1 MFSGLTLT
9 QCPLTFWT
17 PVLGLQQ
24 LESWSPCTRWGAAT
38 SCGRNYSQG
47 CHNLL
52 LSTIIHVYDAR
63 VTDNDGRASNFLSW
77 EDFTPGTYKMHFST
91 GQYYKEKQTE
101 TFYPYA
107 EVIVLSDLHSF
118 TQSFCSLC

>member
-1 MFSGLTLT
+1 M
-9 QCPLTFWT
+9 
-17 PVLGLQQ
+17 
-24 LESWSPCTRWGAAT
+24 
-38 SCGRNYSQG
+38 
-47 CHNLL
+47 
-52 LSTIIHVYDAR
+52 IHVYDAR